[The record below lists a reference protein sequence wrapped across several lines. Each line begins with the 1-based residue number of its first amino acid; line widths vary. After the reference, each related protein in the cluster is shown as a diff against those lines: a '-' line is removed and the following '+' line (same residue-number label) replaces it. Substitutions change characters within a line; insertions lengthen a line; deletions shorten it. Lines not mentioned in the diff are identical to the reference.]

1 VTLNE
6 TLAARL
12 RLVGQ
17 RVSISAAG
25 IDGDPPPALTI
36 TGTSAEGTE
45 LLRDLVGAGEEC
57 IYLSFEEDR
66 GAGLFVHSSVFRGA
80 AWEGCEST
88 SAPWHCGWNGSAID
102 VALALATQFSQGL
115 LRQPGGF
122 EGLVPGKEH
131 LQSDDLFTLKG
142 PDVADGRRVIEPLAS
157 RPRCTSSTTTR
168 SPASC
173 QRFGVYSKVSQGVI
187 QLRENSN
194 HP

>member
-45 LLRDLVGAGEEC
+45 LLRDRVGAGEEC

-102 VALALATQFSQGL
+102 VALALATQFPRGYSDSPAASRASSQG
-115 LRQPGGF
+115 RN
-122 EGLVPGKEH
+122 
-131 LQSDDLFTLKG
+131 
-142 PDVADGRRVIEPLAS
+142 ICS
-157 RPRCTSSTTTR
+157 RMTC
-168 SPASC
+168 SP
-173 QRFGVYSKVSQGVI
+173 SKVQTLLMGV
-187 QLRENSN
+187 E
-194 HP
+194 